1 MKRLLVFLHTPSANT
16 RELLDKALTAI
27 GDIDSELVVAVL
39 ASLEAD
45 AHAVQACDG
54 ILLAT
59 TENFGAM
66 AGRTKDFF
74 ERIYYPL
81 GQSKA
86 GLPIAC
92 YIRAGEDGSGTRQGI
107 QRIVT
112 GLRWRWIQPPLVLKG
127 SWSEQMAPEVEALAG
142 TLAAGLSADIF

>member
-1 MKRLLVFLHTPSANT
+1 MKRLLIVHHAPSGNT
-16 RELLDKALTAI
+16 RKLLDASLGAIKAIDAELRVTAH
-27 GDIDSELVVAVL
+27 D
-39 ASLEAD
+39 SLEAD
-45 AHAVQACDG
+45 AEAVRECDG
-54 ILLAT
+54 LLLAT

-81 GQSKA
+81 GQSMA
-86 GLPIAC
+86 GLPAAC
-92 YIRAGEDGSGTRQGI
+92 YIRAGEDGTGSRLGI
-107 QRIVT
+107 DRIVT

-127 SWSEQMAPEVEALAG
+127 PWELGMVSSVEELAG